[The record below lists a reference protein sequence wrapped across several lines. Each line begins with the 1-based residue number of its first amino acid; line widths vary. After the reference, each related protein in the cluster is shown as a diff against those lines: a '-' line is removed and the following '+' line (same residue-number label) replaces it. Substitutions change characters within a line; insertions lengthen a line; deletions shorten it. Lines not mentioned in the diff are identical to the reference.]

1 VKNYVISG
9 NFLVDKMGFVPPKE
23 KFIQFVV
30 VLYGAAGWFD
40 ADGEEA

>member
-1 VKNYVISG
+1 MKNYVISG
-9 NFLVDKMGFVPPKE
+9 NFLVKMGFVPPKE